1 MEQNNAVKIDTQ
13 RPSEKKIE
21 KKQKGFWRELIEI
34 IFFVAIVVIP
44 IQTFIGRTFIVVG
57 NSMYPTFE
65 NKDYLIIDKLYYQF
79 SDPKRGE
86 VIVFH
91 PPVNEDTYYIK
102 RVVGLPGETVTVK
115 RNEVLIQNTDSPEGF
130 LLEQPYT
137 SSEGDSYKTVKLES
151 DEYFVMGDNRAV
163 SSDSRVWGALPRK
176 NISGRAFIR
185 LFPFQSFDL
194 WPGMVNEK

>member
-1 MEQNNAVKIDTQ
+1 MEQNDVVKIDTQ
-13 RPSEKKIE
+13 KPALIKTE

-57 NSMYPTFE
+57 SSMYPTFE

-102 RVVGLPGETVTVK
+102 RVIGLPGETVTVN
-115 RNEVLIQNTDSPEGF
+115 RNEVMIQNADSPEGF
-130 LLEQPYT
+130 RLEQPYV
-137 SSEGDSYKTVKLES
+137 SSEGDSYKTIKLES

-163 SSDSRVWGALPRK
+163 SSDSRVWGPLPRK

-185 LFPFQSFDL
+185 LFPFPSFDM
-194 WPGMVNEK
+194 WPGRIDD